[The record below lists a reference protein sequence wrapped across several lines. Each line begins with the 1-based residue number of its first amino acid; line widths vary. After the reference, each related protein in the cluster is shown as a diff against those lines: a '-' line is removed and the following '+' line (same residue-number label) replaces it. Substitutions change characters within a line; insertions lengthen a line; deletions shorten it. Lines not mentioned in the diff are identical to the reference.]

1 MSTIFEEFIR
11 TGSCS
16 YTYFSLLGMSD
27 IIPLILKSLRSH
39 NKDQLSIIGIVKAK
53 NMPIEFVKNWPCQ
66 LLVKK
71 DFTFGEFTLKKD
83 ESVERMNFIFIPI
96 GFPFNKIA
104 IGIIKIQFLST
115 TEEVSFANWEQVSIF
130 INKLLPHVDLI
141 KNPTE

>member
-27 IIPLILKSLRSH
+27 IISLILKSLRSH
-39 NKDQLSIIGIVKAK
+39 NKDQLTIMGIVKAS
-53 NMPIEFVKNWPCQ
+53 MPTEFVKNWPCQ

-71 DFTFGEFTLKKD
+71 DFIFGEFTLKKD
-83 ESVERMNFIFIPI
+83 EFVERMSFIFIPI

-104 IGIIKIQFLST
+104 IGIIKIQFLNT
-115 TEEVSFANWEQVSIF
+115 TKEVSFANWEQVSIF

-141 KNPTE
+141 KNPAK